1 MQANPDKFR
10 ILQLIRQLRIEL
22 QFLPPQQEEC
32 CQRLDLELRKAQFM
46 FSDLRLVRGS
56 NDGPD
61 AA

>member
-1 MQANPDKFR
+1 MEGCPDHRR
-10 ILQLIRQLRIEL
+10 IVELIRQLRIEL
-22 QFLPPQQEEC
+22 QFVSQDQC
-32 CQRLDLELRKAQFM
+32 CKRLDLELRKAQSM